1 MKVRFATILLLAAL
15 PASAVFAQSN
25 LGVAQYNDAG
35 ELQYPDNLVEWIQSG
50 ASVGGRYDGS
60 EFDPKNP
67 GVVGI
72 VQMEPSAYRYF
83 MENGTYA
90 DGTMFLLSFYE
101 ATSKSDPQL
110 TGFVQ
115 GALDSQEIHVID
127 RSRFDDDGHAFF
139 IFPTKETATSTRI
152 PAGNECIACHTEHG
166 DLDATFIQFYPDL
179 RAKLGIGE

>member
-1 MKVRFATILLLAAL
+1 MKAPFVATLLLAAL
-15 PASAVFAQSN
+15 STPAALAQPN
-25 LGVAQYNDAG
+25 LGVAQYNEAG
-35 ELQYPDNLVEWIQSG
+35 ELRYPDDLVEWIQTG
-50 ASVGGRYDGS
+50 ASIGGRYDGA

-67 GVVGI
+67 GVIGV
-72 VQMEPSAYRYF
+72 VQMEPGAYRYF

-90 DGTMFLLSFYE
+90 DGTMFLLSFYQ
-101 ATSKSDPQL
+101 AAGKSDPQL

-139 IFPTKETATSTRI
+139 IFPTKETPTSTRI
-152 PAGNECIACHTEHG
+152 AAGNECIVCHSEHG

-179 RAKLGIGE
+179 RARLGIGD

>member
-1 MKVRFATILLLAAL
+1 MKSLFATALLITAL
-15 PASAVFAQSN
+15 HVSTASAQSN
-25 LGVAQYNDAG
+25 LGVAQYSASG
-35 ELQYPDNLVEWIQSG
+35 ELQYPGNLVEWIQSG
-50 ASVGGRYDGS
+50 ASVGGRYDGA
-60 EFDPKNP
+60 EFDPENP
-67 GVVGI
+67 GVLGV

-110 TGFVQ
+110 SGFVQ
-115 GALDSQEIHVID
+115 GALNSQEIHVID

-139 IFPTKETATSTRI
+139 IFETRDTPVSTRI

-166 DLDATFIQFYPDL
+166 DFDATFIQFYPDL
-179 RAKLGIGE
+179 RAKLASGR